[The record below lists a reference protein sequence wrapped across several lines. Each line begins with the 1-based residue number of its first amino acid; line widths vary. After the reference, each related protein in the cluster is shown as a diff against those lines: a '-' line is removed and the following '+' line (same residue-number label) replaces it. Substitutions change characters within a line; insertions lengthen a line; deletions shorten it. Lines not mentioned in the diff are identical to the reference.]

1 MVNRNYI
8 SIVILLIITIFLSW
22 GFYFRAYQ
30 HQDRI
35 NIKDFPLTIDEW
47 SSQDLPIDKTDLAFL
62 ETKNVFLRRYTNK
75 SQQSI
80 YLYMAYSQSNRKA
93 SNPPEIA
100 YQNSGISIVDKGKKY
115 TIIASSNLSFKV
127 NWLLLDND
135 ENQQLAYY
143 WYKVGD
149 VYTHSYWKEQALAAF
164 NNLIGKK
171 TGNALIRI
179 STDIDN
185 GHQNQAI
192 DLLNEFACLIIP
204 QLFKHLP

>member
-75 SQQSI
+75 SQQSV
-80 YLYMAYSQSNRKA
+80 YLYVAYSQSNRNA

-164 NNLIGKK
+164 NNLSGKK

-179 STDIDN
+179 TTDIDN

>member
-8 SIVILLIITIFLSW
+8 TIIILLTITTALSW
-22 GFYFRAYQ
+22 GFYFRAYKY
-30 HQDRI
+30 QDTF
-35 NIKDFPLTIDEW
+35 NIKNFPLSIDEW

-62 ETKNVFLRRYTNK
+62 ETKNVFLRRYTNIRH
-75 SQQSI
+75 QSV
-80 YLYMAYSQSNRKA
+80 YLYIAYSQSNRNA

-100 YQNSGISIVDKGKKY
+100 YRNSGISIVDKGKKY

-127 NWLLLDND
+127 NWLVLDNN

-149 VYTHSYWKEQALAAF
+149 VYTHSYWKEQALAAL
-164 NNLIGKK
+164 NNLSGKK

-179 STDIDN
+179 STDIVN
-185 GHQNQAI
+185 GQQEEAAN
-192 DLLNEFACLIIP
+192 LLNEFACLIIP